1 MTLIRFFRTR
11 PTADGT
17 RVPASG
23 TLRFTPT
30 RERVVVGDPDE
41 VILPISFSV
50 QVPKDTGRADVDLAP
65 TGTGWVW
72 EVYSHSFGVTAE
84 YAYVIVPEP
93 VSDPDA
99 PGEFLPVD
107 EPDLVRVDKDTLDPA
122 AVPDPLWWAELE
134 AAKATAADVELARVD
149 AAGSATSAAQSA
161 NIAGT
166 ARAGAETAR
175 TESVNAK
182 NIAVEASATAK
193 TITGQAVEQ
202 AILPNGAARSA
213 LTAAIADSLGGADAV
228 QPFLSVIENGVRD
241 ANLLLIADSTS
252 NEQSEWAY
260 LFFADLA
267 TRYPSHAF
275 EYRLW
280 NDTNQ
285 SYDPAVTI
293 GAGAHKVTLWNA
305 SFPGATTQS
314 WQEQRI
320 TPAIYNVPADV
331 VLISL
336 GHNEASGSNYA
347 WAWRSR
353 YLSLT
358 ESIKARKPN
367 SAMVL
372 IGQNPAT
379 ANTWQAQRIE
389 VYKEIASRQ
398 GYGFIDVHAEFIRV
412 GGNLTI
418 DGIHPTPAGSR
429 LWADVMLSAFTRT
442 RHAPRFQETSM
453 LANHSIE
460 SVMPNGF
467 FTEWTGGS
475 PTGWLTSRATS
486 SKDTTTME
494 TGDSAWK
501 LDVTGDAAVTY
512 LNLDASKVAGKRYSL
527 AVRMK
532 VAPGSTV
539 NTTGRIGTYDNVNN
553 STLQPVGSGITDGY
567 RWMLHE
573 GSFAPG
579 ATSARIY
586 IYLGNIGSSITID
599 RIILT
604 QGPDPTDAV
613 QLTASSSGGT
623 GGVVEIPWTTPAG
636 LTLVTGATADTLL
649 LKRVGPMVFLR
660 VTNLV
665 LPTGFTSGALGNV
678 PAGYMSNSGPTGA
691 VSVGWSQMF
700 ATGNNNPRYL
710 QYMAISGGGLRWTG
724 SLDINTGT
732 YGAKP
737 ARIDGVLQWYT
748 DDPMPV

>member
-1 MTLIRFFRTR
+1 MAF
-11 PTADGT
+11 P
-17 RVPASG
+17 
-23 TLRFTPT
+23 
-30 RERVVVGDPDE
+30 
-41 VILPISFSV
+41 
-50 QVPKDTGRADVDLAP
+50 ADVK
-65 TGTGWVW
+65 
-72 EVYSHSFGVTAE
+72 
-84 YAYVIVPEP
+84 
-93 VSDPDA
+93 
-99 PGEFLPVD
+99 
-107 EPDLVRVDKDTLDPA
+107 LVRVTCGTGYDFSGDPIAITLEVTPVLGGSLKRLIHAATGTFMTRDALTFKSDPGSPATFTVPSPAQAETWKDGSGAFFTNWSYSVTVTTRTASGKIQSWIQSFQPVDGQETVDLDL
-122 AVPDPLWWAELE
+122 VPDGQIGSPTSAPAPAVTSVNGQSGAVVIDGGE
-134 AAKATAADVELARVD
+134 AVTPESVAANLTVEAVD
-149 AAGSATSAAQSA
+149 A
-161 NIAGT
+161 
-166 ARAGAETAR
+166 
-175 TESVNAK
+175 K
-182 NIAVEASATAK
+182 
-193 TITGQAVEQ
+193 
-202 AILPNGAARSA
+202 LPERLSESA
-213 LTAAIADSLGGADAV
+213 LSAAIADSLGGADAV

-280 NDTNQ
+280 NDSNQ
-285 SYDPAVTI
+285 SYDPAITI
-293 GAGAHKVTLWNA
+293 GAGARKVTLWNA

-467 FTEWTGGS
+467 FTEWAGGS

-486 SKDTTTME
+486 SKDTTAME

-501 LDVTGDAAVTY
+501 LDVTGEAAVTY
-512 LNLDASKVAGKRYSL
+512 LNLDASKVAGKHYSL

-539 NTTGRIGTYDNVNN
+539 NTTGRIGTYDSVNN

-573 GSFAPG
+573 GSFAPD

-604 QGPDPTDAV
+604 EGPDPTDAM
-613 QLTASSSGGT
+613 QLTASSSGGA
-623 GGVVEIPWTTPAG
+623 GGAVEIPWSTPAG

-649 LKRVGPMVFLR
+649 LKRVGSMVFLR
-660 VTNLV
+660 ITNLV
-665 LPTGFTSGALGNV
+665 LPVGFTSGAIGSV
-678 PAGYMSNSGPTGA
+678 PSGYMSNSGPTGA

-700 ATGNNNPRYL
+700 ATGDNNPRYL

-724 SLDINTGT
+724 SVDITTGT